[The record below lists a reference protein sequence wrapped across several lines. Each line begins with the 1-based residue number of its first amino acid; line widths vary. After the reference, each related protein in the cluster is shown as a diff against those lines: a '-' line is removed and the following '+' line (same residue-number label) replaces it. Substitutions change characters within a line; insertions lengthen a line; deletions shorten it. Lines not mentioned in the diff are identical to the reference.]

1 MMTNSFNPFAFYG
14 MEEHFF
20 PNEQLVRSTFL
31 ELSRKHHPD
40 YFPYDT
46 PEHEE
51 ALHYSDLNNRAY
63 KVLSRFEDRLHYIL
77 EHHGLLQE
85 GEKNILPPAF
95 LYDMLELNDMID
107 EAHAGDMSARM
118 QAESLLSSRMLE
130 LKSEMEQV
138 AKAWDEHAAHEYL
151 GNLHSLYQQYRYL
164 LRLERNFSAGV
175 E

>member
-1 MMTNSFNPFAFYG
+1 MSTAFNPFAFYG
-14 MEEHFF
+14 MEECFF
-20 PNEQLVRSTFL
+20 PDEQQLRRVFL

-46 PEHEE
+46 PEHAE
-51 ALHYSDLNNRAY
+51 AMHYADLNNKAY
-63 KVLSRFEDRLHYIL
+63 QILSAFEQRLHYIL

-95 LYDMLELNDMID
+95 LHEMLELNDLID

-118 QAESLLSSRMLE
+118 QAEDLLQTRMRE
-130 LKSEMEQV
+130 LKSDMEG
-138 AKAWDEHAAHEYL
+138 KAMEWDQEHQHESLAA
-151 GNLHSLYQQYRYL
+151 LHSLYQQWRYL
-164 LRLERNFSAGV
+164 QRLERNFTEGV